1 MIIVYHKNNR
11 IAKVVSTGGE
21 NLSFDKNETVAN
33 GLLQLATQFPQS
45 KIVWCNE
52 AYEEYLNLIDIEQ
65 FFHHDKMML
74 SYHPDGNNYLG
85 RKIGYVEESP
95 FIKINKKV
103 SYPTWQM
110 SSSAGVVHSS
120 VLLAIKDKI
129 KLDADFDYYLNSV
142 AKVCMPLGLLCYS
155 EPKLLQEIDT
165 CNEQKASIYTLFKF
179 VKQHYKARWILI
191 LLLNLL
197 IYEGK
202 FPFLAYLFSGIFK
215 NRNKKGIILDAIMVK
230 SSLKVF
236 DKLTIDVVIPTIGRS
251 DYLHDVLKDLAQQT
265 HLPITVI
272 IVEQNPV
279 SESKSEL
286 DYLHNTKWP
295 FAIKHTFTHQPG
307 ACNARN
313 VALSKVESEWVF
325 LNDDDNRFTPDLIE
339 KTFDNIIKHGSTVV
353 CNSYL
358 KKNESNINNFVNQ
371 ASIFGSGN
379 SFLKSELLKKVSFN
393 MGLEFGYGEDTDF
406 GLQLRNI
413 GSDVI
418 YFPKPSILH
427 LSAPM
432 GGFRIKPKLAWDS
445 EEIMPKPSPTIM
457 LCKLMHNT
465 IEQLSGYKTILF
477 FKYYK
482 YQKHKNPIQYYKM
495 FQKQWNQSLFW
506 ANQLK
511 NKS

>member
-1 MIIVYHKNNR
+1 MIVVYHKNNR
-11 IAKVVSTGGE
+11 IAKVVSTGNE
-21 NLSFDKNETVAN
+21 NLSFDKNETVTN

-52 AYEEYLNLIDIEQ
+52 AYQEYLNLIDIEQ

-74 SYHPDGNNYLG
+74 SYHPDGSNYLG

-165 CNEQKASIYTLFKF
+165 FNGQKASIYTLFKF
-179 VKQHYKARWILI
+179 VKQHYKARWILL

-202 FPFLAYLFSGIFK
+202 FPFLAYLYSGIFK
-215 NRNKKGIILDAIMVK
+215 NRNKKGIILDAITVK
-230 SSLKVF
+230 SSLKVV

-272 IVEQNPV
+272 IVEQNTVP
-279 SESKSEL
+279 ESKSEL
-286 DYLHNTKWP
+286 DYLHNEEWP

-313 VALSKVESEWVF
+313 IALNQVESEWVF
-325 LNDDDNRFTPDLIE
+325 LADDDVRFSNVFVHETLGHMKKYGVKAVSINCSNERE
-339 KTFDNIIKHGSTVV
+339 KQTYRNVFQWGS
-353 CNSYL
+353 
-358 KKNESNINNFVNQ
+358 
-371 ASIFGSGN
+371 FGSGCSVVFSEN
-379 SFLKSELLKKVSFN
+379 LKNCQFN
-393 MGLEFGYGEDTDF
+393 LGFEFGYGEDSDF
-406 GLQLRNI
+406 GMQLRNNGI
-413 GSDVI
+413 DI
-418 YFPKPSILH
+418 LYLPEPKMSH
-427 LSAPM
+427 LRAPI
-432 GGFRIKPKLAWDS
+432 GGFRTKPDLLWKQDT
-445 EEIMPKPSPTIM
+445 IQPKPAPTVM
-457 LCKLMHNT
+457 LHKILNGT
-465 IEQLSGYKTILF
+465 DEQVLSYKTSLF
-477 FKYYK
+477 FKYFK
-482 YQKHKNPIQYYKM
+482 HQKIKNPINYLINYR
-495 FQKQWNQSLFW
+495 KQWGQSMFW
-506 ANQLK
+506 ANELK